1 MRKSLLLAGAMSL
14 MVSAVAC
21 TSFLTD
27 KKATTDPYN
36 PSSAT
41 ALQLFVGMQ
50 QAQFLEQE
58 GNPAFIT
65 CLWMQQCQ
73 GVGGRFASQ
82 ESEYTVVPTTFNG
95 DFAAVYGGGGL
106 LDLKT
111 IEATEGS
118 TGDLQFKGVAE
129 VWEALV
135 IGTAADLWGDIP
147 YREASTGQVGSPHF
161 DPQLQVYD
169 DVEAKLDQAIS
180 DLAGA
185 GPGPGANDFV
195 YGGDVAKWTAAAYTL
210 KARYFLHQVE
220 ARGPTKYQDAITAA
234 TNGIATHDG
243 DFRAFHTSA
252 TFERNVWY
260 QFQVSSGFGDD
271 LAAGAT
277 LVNIM
282 NAQNDPRRQQY
293 FGLTPNGKYGGVDVN
308 GSVGPNGVSGLKGT
322 RNTASFRQ
330 PLITSDENSLI
341 LAEANFVLHGA
352 PTAQTY
358 LDRERTSNGLTVIP
372 ATLTSIM
379 TEKYI
384 ALFQTIEVW
393 NDYKRTCLPALSPF
407 DAPAFGGQIPG
418 RFYYGSGEE
427 ATNTNAPSSSEQLQH
442 GGDVVSGTG
451 INGFRNPNDPN
462 PCPAPS

>member
-1 MRKSLLLAGAMSL
+1 MRKSLILAGALSL
-14 MVSAVAC
+14 AVSAAAC
-21 TSFLTD
+21 NSFLTD
-27 KKATTDPYN
+27 DKATSDPYN
-36 PSSAT
+36 PRTAT
-41 ALQLFVGMQ
+41 PLQLFVGMQ

-58 GNPAFIT
+58 GNPAFVS

-82 ESEYTVVPTTFNG
+82 ESEYTVTPQTFNPDYAG
-95 DFAAVYGGGGL
+95 VYGGGGL
-106 LDLKT
+106 IDLR
-111 IEATEGS
+111 IMEAAEDS
-118 TGDLQFKGVAE
+118 VGDAQFKGIVE

-147 YREASTGQVGSPHF
+147 YREAGLGTGNPHF

-169 DVEAKLDQAIS
+169 DVEAKLDQAIT

-195 YGGDVAKWTAAAYTL
+195 YGGDVARWTAAAYTL

-220 ARGPTKYQDAITAA
+220 ARGNSKYQDAITAA
-234 TNGIATHDG
+234 TNGIAAHDG
-243 DFRAFHTSA
+243 DFRTFHTSA
-252 TFERNVWY
+252 TFERNVWF

-282 NAQNDPRRQQY
+282 NAQNDPRRAQY
-293 FGLTPNGKYGGVDVN
+293 FGKTPNGNYGGVDVN
-308 GSVGPNGVSGLKGT
+308 GSVGANGVSGIKGT
-322 RNTASFRQ
+322 RNDPAFRQ

-352 PTAQTY
+352 AAAQPF
-358 LDRERTSNGLTVIP
+358 LDQERSSNGLTLIP
-372 ATLTSIM
+372 ATLQSIM

-384 ALFQTIEVW
+384 ALFENVEVW
-393 NDYKRTCLPALSPF
+393 QGYKRTCIPALVPF
-407 DAPAFGGQIPG
+407 DEPTYGGEIPG

-427 ATNTNAPSSSEQLQH
+427 ATNPNAPSASEQLQH
-442 GGDVVSGTG
+442 GGDVVSGVG
-451 INGFRNPNDPN
+451 IDGFRNPNDPN
-462 PCPAPS
+462 PCTAS

>member
-1 MRKSLLLAGAMSL
+1 MRKSFMLAGALLLVAS
-14 MVSAVAC
+14 VPAC

-27 KKATTDPYN
+27 SKATTDPYN
-36 PSSAT
+36 PSKAT

-50 QAQFLEQE
+50 QGQFLAQE
-58 GNPAFIT
+58 GNPAFVS

-73 GVGGRFASQ
+73 GVGGRFVSQ
-82 ESEYTVVPTTFNG
+82 ESEYTVFPTTFNG

-111 IEATEGS
+111 MEAVEDS
-118 TGDLQFKGVAE
+118 VGDKQFKGIVE

-135 IGTAADLWGDIP
+135 MGTAASLWGDIP
-147 YREASTGQVGSPHF
+147 YREASTGEVGTPHF

-169 DVEAKLDQAIS
+169 DVEAKLDLAIA

-185 GPGPGANDFV
+185 GPGPGNNDFV
-195 YGGDVAKWTAAAYTL
+195 YNGDVAKWTAAAYTL

-220 ARGPTKYQDAITAA
+220 ARGISKYQDAINAA
-234 TNGIATHDG
+234 TNGVASHDE
-243 DFRAFHTSA
+243 DFRTFHTSA
-252 TFERNVWY
+252 TFERNIWF

-282 NAQNDPRRQQY
+282 NAQSDPRRAQY
-293 FGLTPNGKYGGVDVN
+293 FGKTPNGNYGGVDVN
-308 GSVGPNGVSGLKGT
+308 GSVGTNGVSGLKGT
-322 RNTASFRQ
+322 RNDPAFRQ

-352 PTAQTY
+352 GAAQPFLTQ
-358 LDRERTSNGLTVIP
+358 ERTSNGLSAIP
-372 ATLTSIM
+372 ATLQSIM

-384 ALFQTIEVW
+384 ALFQNIEVW
-393 NDYKRTCLPALSPF
+393 SDYKRTCLPALAPFNSPT
-407 DAPAFGGQIPG
+407 FGDQIPG
-418 RFYYGSGEE
+418 RFFYGSGEE
-427 ATNTNAPSSSEQLQH
+427 ATNPNAPSSSVQLQH
-442 GGDVVSGTG
+442 GGDVVSGAG

-462 PCPAPS
+462 PCATP